1 MRYCDNYETNF
12 CRAASL
18 IYPSLINGCG
28 RLQMASCRFSTLK
41 TFSGH
46 LEDIVSHKNTQYQNV
61 CVYLNLF
68 VYISRDFSSLVAIE
82 MYGRPFCFGATLHRE
97 YYRTL

>member
-1 MRYCDNYETNF
+1 MKKNNNNNNNYDDDEHS
-12 CRAASL
+12 ASFAT
-18 IYPSLINGCG
+18 
-28 RLQMASCRFSTLK
+28 RRFSPLK

-46 LEDIVSHKNTQYQNV
+46 LEDIVSHKNTQYQKV
-61 CVYLNLF
+61 CLYLNLS

-82 MYGRPFCFGATLHRE
+82 MYGWPFFSVPSLHRE